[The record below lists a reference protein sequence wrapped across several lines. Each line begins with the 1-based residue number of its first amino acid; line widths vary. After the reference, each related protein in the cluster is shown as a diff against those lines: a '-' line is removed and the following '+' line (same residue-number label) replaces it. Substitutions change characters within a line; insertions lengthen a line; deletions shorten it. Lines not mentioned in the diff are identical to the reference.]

1 MIRYICMSRAC
12 DVCPIAGGWGGL
24 WVGGGVG
31 GSVRGGGVG
40 GEGAPERAYRLPP
53 AHFFQIPLFAFP
65 LFYVIV
71 LCTLYSFSFQFR
83 CIIEFDREWVPHRS
97 ICNSQSENEKDDSYS
112 TPSPDG
118 LFGARPFSLP
128 PTPALAFIKW
138 SRRQAIGV

>member
-24 WVGGGVG
+24 WVGGGVS

-53 AHFFQIPLFAFP
+53 AKVFHFP
-65 LFYVIV
+65 LFDNLIV
-71 LCTLYSFSFQFR
+71 LCHSITDAFLSVR
-83 CIIEFDREWVPHRS
+83 CIIEIDREWIPHRS
-97 ICNSQSENEKDDSYS
+97 ICNSRSENEKDDSYS

-128 PTPALAFIKW
+128 PTPALTFITRN
-138 SRRQAIGV
+138 RRRL